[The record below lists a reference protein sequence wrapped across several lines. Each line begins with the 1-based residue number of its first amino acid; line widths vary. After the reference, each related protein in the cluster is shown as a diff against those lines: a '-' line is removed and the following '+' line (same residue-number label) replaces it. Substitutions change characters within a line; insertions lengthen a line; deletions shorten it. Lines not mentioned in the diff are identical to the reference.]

1 MIKIRKYGKL
11 SFKENRENRI
21 QKIRLV
27 KLRLK
32 Q

>member
-11 SFKENRENRI
+11 SFKENRI